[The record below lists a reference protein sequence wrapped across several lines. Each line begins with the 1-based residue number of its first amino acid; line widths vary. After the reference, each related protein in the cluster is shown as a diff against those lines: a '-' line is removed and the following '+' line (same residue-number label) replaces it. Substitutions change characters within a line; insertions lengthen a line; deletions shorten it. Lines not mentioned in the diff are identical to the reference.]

1 MAIITTVVV
10 GTNTI
15 KVTRTLGTRG
25 GAGVIAKLVA
35 QINFA
40 TLSYPTV
47 LLRIIFKFREN
58 MR

>member
-10 GTNTI
+10 GAITS

-25 GAGVIAKLVA
+25 GAGVIAKFVA
-35 QINFA
+35 KINVA

-47 LLRIIFKFREN
+47 LLKIIIKF
-58 MR
+58 